1 MTVQMMLTSQSQLHL
16 LHSLQSTL
24 LQCCIFRMQ
33 VFVFVG
39 VPLAVIQSGWMIY
52 RSIGFFKIILR
63 TEIGIA
69 YYDFIPYYITEIM
82 SVIKRQTK
90 KINNGRV
97 WHLQMN
103 KNGIFTELFIHFLC
117 ISLLL
122 LCELCCRW
130 YYYDGCRQHDVATC
144 AWT

>member
-1 MTVQMMLTSQSQLHL
+1 M
-16 LHSLQSTL
+16 
-24 LQCCIFRMQ
+24 
-33 VFVFVG
+33 
-39 VPLAVIQSGWMIY
+39 IQSGWMIY
-52 RSIGFFKIILR
+52 CSIGFFKIILR

-122 LCELCCRW
+122 LCELCCR
-130 YYYDGCRQHDVATC
+130 
-144 AWT
+144 